1 MEVGEVDTRPQFKSV
16 EDAISLFSIGPF
28 IENQSIIKR
37 SRPYLPERVVSKEPE
52 QHLVQKELYKFGRKI
67 YFEFEEER
75 KLVEDMNSK
84 LLNLHASGELS
95 SAGNETPCLIEVV
108 TEEKSSFNNVL
119 ESLKLELKSL
129 KKERSK
135 LTAEELLTEST
146 CSSLKTQ
153 KLEMNACLAEEL
165 AARGQ
170 FDGLVSALREMLLE
184 TRNAR
189 KEEDD
194 EMKVKTK
201 ELKKHAEAASRSL
214 KLLEN
219 ELRLALEETEEA
231 NLSEARI
238 LDQIKILSEK
248 AIPETNYSKSDSITG
263 IMIPEEEFEYLI
275 QRIHETDT
283 ITEMKVA
290 AAREQIE
297 AAKAIEHKSLKKL
310 KRRKKQIEDMRAILD
325 LACKRAQ
332 VAEASKKELRK
343 QHKREQNKSG
353 PRTPSRTETQKYAH
367 LTMTSKHN
375 IAPQI
380 KINEQYTAAGGG
392 CLP

>member
-1 MEVGEVDTRPQFKSV
+1 MEVREVDTRPQFKSV

-28 IENQSIIKR
+28 IENQSIVKR
-37 SRPYLPERVVSKEPE
+37 SRPYLPERVVSKEPDL
-52 QHLVQKELYKFGRKI
+52 HLVQKELYKFGRQLNSVNSSNRKN
-67 YFEFEEER
+67 YLEFEEER

-95 SAGNETPCLIEVV
+95 SAGNETPCLIDVV

-135 LTAEELLTEST
+135 LTVEELLTEST

-165 AARGQ
+165 AARGHV
-170 FDGLVSALREMLLE
+170 DGLVSALREMLLE

-194 EMKVKTK
+194 EMKLNTTD
-201 ELKKHAEAASRSL
+201 LKKHAEAGSSSL

-231 NLSEARI
+231 KSSEARI

-248 AIPETNYSKSDSITG
+248 AIPETNYSKSVSITG
-263 IMIPEEEFEYLI
+263 ITIPEEEFEYLI

-290 AAREQIE
+290 VAREQIE

-310 KRRKKQIEDMRAILD
+310 KRRKKQIEDMQAILD

-332 VAEASKKELRK
+332 VAEATKKELRK
-343 QHKREQNKSG
+343 QHKRE
-353 PRTPSRTETQKYAH
+353 
-367 LTMTSKHN
+367 
-375 IAPQI
+375 
-380 KINEQYTAAGGG
+380 
-392 CLP
+392 